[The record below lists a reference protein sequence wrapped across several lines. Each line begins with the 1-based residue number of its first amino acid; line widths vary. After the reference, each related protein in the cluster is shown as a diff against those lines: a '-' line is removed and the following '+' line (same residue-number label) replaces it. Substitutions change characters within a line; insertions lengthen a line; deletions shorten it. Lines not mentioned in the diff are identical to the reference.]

1 MTYVV
6 EGQICKH
13 DVVVLETGSFG
24 ANLTLITMVYTT
36 RNHSVATLESEQA
49 VAHTGGYV
57 WK

>member
-1 MTYVV
+1 MTYAV
-6 EGQICKH
+6 EGQVFKH
-13 DVVVLETGSFG
+13 DAVVLEAGSFG
-24 ANLTLITMVYTT
+24 ANLTFISRVYTT